1 MEVTTMNA
9 NLMTKKVELTK
20 KEAKAAG
27 KIGTPEFEEL
37 KNYMKEYPNF
47 EILIKAPAKRKVEF
61 RGLNYEYMKNYIK
74 KNDDEDGTIM
84 AEFNDLIALDKKN
97 KVEGAEHLEA
107 AGYLD
112 VKKWFLAKFPEIKQY
127 KENHDKKVQ
136 EILAAA

>member
-1 MEVTTMNA
+1 MNA
-9 NLMTKKVELTK
+9 NLMKKTIEMTKN
-20 KEAKAAG
+20 EAKAAG
-27 KIGTPEFEEL
+27 KIGSEEFKEL
-37 KNYMKEYPNF
+37 RQYMEMYPTF
-47 EILIKAPAKRKVEF
+47 TIDIKAPAKRKVEF

-112 VKKWFLAKFPEIKQY
+112 VKKWFLKKFPEIKQY

>member
-1 MEVTTMNA
+1 MNA
-9 NLMTKKVELTK
+9 NLMTKKIEMSK

-37 KNYMKEYPNF
+37 KSYMALYPGY
-47 EILIKAPAKRKVEF
+47 EIQVKAPTKRKVEF
-61 RGLNYEYMKNYIK
+61 RGLNYEYMKTYIK

-112 VKKWFLAKFPEIKQY
+112 VKKWFLKKFPEIKQY

>member
-1 MEVTTMNA
+1 MNA
-9 NLMTKKVELTK
+9 NLMTKKIEMTK

-37 KNYMKEYPNF
+37 KNYMALYPGY
-47 EILIKAPAKRKVEF
+47 EIQVKAPTKRKVEF
-61 RGLNYEYMKNYIK
+61 RGLTYEYMVTYIK
-74 KNDDEDGTIM
+74 KHGDENGTIM

-112 VKKWFLAKFPEIKQY
+112 VKKWFLKKFPEIKQY